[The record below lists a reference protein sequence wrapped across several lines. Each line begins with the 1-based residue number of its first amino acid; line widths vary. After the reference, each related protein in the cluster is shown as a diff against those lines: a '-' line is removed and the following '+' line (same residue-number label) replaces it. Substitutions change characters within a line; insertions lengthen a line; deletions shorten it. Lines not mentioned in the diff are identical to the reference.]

1 MKISTFEDFFFWL
14 FPLLGMSFYYMLC
27 SESKSHICFVQNINL
42 IKSHIIHFQIQEVI
56 EMKEFNVKEPL
67 YIFFY
72 NINEMSKFCG
82 PVKVYKLKNL

>member
-1 MKISTFEDFFFWL
+1 
-14 FPLLGMSFYYMLC
+14 MLC